1 MTNFSFAVLISGN
14 GSNLQAM
21 IDAIKGNQIYGKIC
35 CVLSNKED
43 ANGLQRAQE
52 VKIPTEVVSNKDF
65 ETRED
70 FDTEMVRVL
79 SIYNPDLVVLAGF
92 MRILSPVFIN
102 AFPGKILN
110 IHPSLLPKYPG
121 LNTHERV
128 LESSDNIHG
137 ITVHFV
143 DESLDGGPIC
153 AQSSLEITTR
163 SVKQL
168 EQQIH
173 KLEHE
178 LYPKVVSW
186 FGEGLLRLTEGKVY
200 FENRELKIGEIN
212 DK

>member
-168 EQQIH
+168 KQQIQ

-200 FENRELKIGEIN
+200 FKNRELKIGEIN
-212 DK
+212 EK